1 MQIKSYSKSI
11 PNPHLSML
19 LALPALGIKLLGLGH
34 RLGDHK
40 CGLNR
45 HTAPAVD
52 KIVAVQKLQGI
63 VEALLT
69 EFGQKLGTRREQ
81 DPHEPIDVLSGDLN
95 TGIGPIQMEE
105 LRTLI
110 PGANITLPAERA
122 HRNGVLVQDGQVV
135 RKGAIH
141 VANSAESGRQYAR
154 ESGNKA
160 GAQQRLENLFP

>member
-1 MQIKSYSKSI
+1 
-11 PNPHLSML
+11 
-19 LALPALGIKLLGLGH
+19 
-34 RLGDHK
+34 
-40 CGLNR
+40 
-45 HTAPAVD
+45 
-52 KIVAVQKLQGI
+52 
-63 VEALLT
+63 
-69 EFGQKLGTRREQ
+69 
-81 DPHEPIDVLSGDLN
+81 
-95 TGIGPIQMEE
+95 MEE

-122 HRNGVLVQDGQVV
+122 HCDSVLVQDGQVV